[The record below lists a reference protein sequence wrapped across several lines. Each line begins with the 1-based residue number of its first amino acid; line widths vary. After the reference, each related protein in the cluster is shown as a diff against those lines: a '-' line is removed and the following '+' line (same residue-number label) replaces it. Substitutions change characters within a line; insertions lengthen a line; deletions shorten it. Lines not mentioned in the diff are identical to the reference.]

1 MDVHS
6 KESVVYM
13 EKRKTRRYLE
23 DRDQLALE
31 IEDLTGFSLEE
42 LRDRLVQGGDI
53 IPKSSFIQSQDI
65 EDMSEAL
72 YRIQDE
78 N

>member
-31 IEDLTGFSLEE
+31 IEDLTGFSLGE

-65 EDMSEAL
+65 EGMSEAL
-72 YRIQDE
+72 YRIQEE